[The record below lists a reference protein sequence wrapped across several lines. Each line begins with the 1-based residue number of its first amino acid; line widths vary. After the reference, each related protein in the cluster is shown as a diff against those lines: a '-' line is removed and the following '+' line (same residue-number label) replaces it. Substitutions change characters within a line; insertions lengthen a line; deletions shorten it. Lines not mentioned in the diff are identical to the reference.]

1 MLKNALC
8 RKTNKKE
15 QTEACSFSYS
25 TLFIMALYA
34 VLRIGSDLFIDVLAV
49 VVFNKGVVYFFDELH
64 VRIGHVCQKQQT
76 EKSEENYQNNP
87 VPSHFYFLLNY
98 QLRLSS

>member
-1 MLKNALC
+1 MPKNQQKRADRSLL
-8 RKTNKKE
+8 
-15 QTEACSFSYS
+15 FSLQHFIYYV
-25 TLFIMALYA
+25 IMALYA

-76 EKSEENYQNNP
+76 EKSEENYQNYP